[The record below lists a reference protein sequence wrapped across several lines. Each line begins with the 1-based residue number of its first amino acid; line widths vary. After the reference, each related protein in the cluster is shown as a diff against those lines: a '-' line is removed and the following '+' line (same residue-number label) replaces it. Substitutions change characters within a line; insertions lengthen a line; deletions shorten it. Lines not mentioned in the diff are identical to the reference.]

1 MTDPRRLGVPDPA
14 GPSGPPESPSSSP
27 SPLPPDR
34 FRTDGKPLRVG
45 SRASALAWCQAEE
58 VRDALKSLG
67 VGVELVEIR
76 TEGDRI
82 LDQPLTAIGG
92 KGVFT
97 KEIEDALLAGRIDLA
112 VHSLKD
118 LPTEFPPGLSLASVP
133 RREDPRDIFIA
144 KDGATRLA
152 DLPPGGRI
160 GTGSLRRRAQLR
172 AFRPDLEMVDIR
184 GNLDTRLRKL
194 DSGEMDGIVL
204 AAAGFSR
211 LGWKDRITELLS
223 TRVCLPAVG
232 QGALGLECRTEDR
245 DTLSCASGLD
255 HPETNRAVRAE
266 RALLRRLEGGC
277 QVPVGAL
284 ARVRGGAIS
293 LEAVIA
299 SLDGRETVRG
309 EASGEDPEALGVRLA
324 EDLLNRGG
332 EDILQDIRPEV

>member
-14 GPSGPPESPSSSP
+14 GASGPPESP
-27 SPLPPDR
+27 PPDR
-34 FRTDGKPLRVG
+34 FRKGGKPLRVG
-45 SRASALAWCQAEE
+45 SRAGALAWCQAEG
-58 VRDALKSLG
+58 VRDALKALG

-82 LDQPLTAIGG
+82 QDQPLTAIGG

-112 VHSLKD
+112 V
-118 LPTEFPPGLSLASVP
+118 SLASIP

-152 DLPPGGRI
+152 DLPPGGRV

-211 LGWKDRITELLS
+211 LGWKDRITEILS
-223 TRVCLPAVG
+223 TGVCLPAVG

-245 DTLSCASGLD
+245 DALSCASGLD
-255 HPETNRAVRAE
+255 HPETNHAVRAE

-284 ARVRGGAIS
+284 ARVRGGAIG

-309 EASGEDPEALGVRLA
+309 ETSGEDPEALGVRLA

-332 EDILQDIRPEV
+332 EDILRDIRPET

>member
-14 GPSGPPESPSSSP
+14 GASGPPESPP
-27 SPLPPDR
+27 RDR
-34 FRTDGKPLRVG
+34 FRKGGKPLRVG
-45 SRASALAWCQAEE
+45 SRAGALAWCQAEG
-58 VRDALKSLG
+58 VRDALKALG

-82 LDQPLTAIGG
+82 QDQPLTAIGG

-118 LPTEFPPGLSLASVP
+118 LPTDFPAGLSLASIP

-144 KDGATRLA
+144 KDGATRLV
-152 DLPPGGRI
+152 DLPPGGRV

-211 LGWKDRITELLS
+211 LGWKDRITEILS
-223 TRVCLPAVG
+223 T
-232 QGALGLECRTEDR
+232 
-245 DTLSCASGLD
+245 
-255 HPETNRAVRAE
+255 
-266 RALLRRLEGGC
+266 
-277 QVPVGAL
+277 
-284 ARVRGGAIS
+284 
-293 LEAVIA
+293 
-299 SLDGRETVRG
+299 
-309 EASGEDPEALGVRLA
+309 
-324 EDLLNRGG
+324 
-332 EDILQDIRPEV
+332 